1 MTRADLE
8 LLHDTRRWPWSVPMS
23 PATLLLV
30 MQAALT
36 PAVDD
41 PDAARIDRRHV
52 EPAIAEGPG

>member
-1 MTRADLE
+1 
-8 LLHDTRRWPWSVPMS
+8 MS